1 MIFEYFRKRRE
12 ANAIKIREA
21 EARIL
26 ETNRKHR
33 EDAKRI
39 VESHNRSRSTY
50 RDSSYTPSTYSSYDT
65 GSYSSCDNSSYS
77 DSSSSSCDS
86 SSSSC
91 DSGGGG
97 CD

>member
-21 EARIL
+21 EERLL

-33 EDAKRI
+33 EDARRI

-50 RDSSYTPSTYSSYDT
+50 SDSSYTPTTYSSSYDT
-65 GSYSSCDNSSYS
+65 GSYSSYDGSSYS

-86 SSSSC
+86 GG
-91 DSGGGG
+91 GGGG

>member
-12 ANAIKIREA
+12 ANAVKIREA
-21 EARIL
+21 EERIL
-26 ETNRKHR
+26 AADRKRR
-33 EDAKRI
+33 EDARRI

-50 RDSSYTPSTYSSYDT
+50 SDSSYTPSTYSSYDS
-65 GSYSSCDNSSYS
+65 GSSYS

-86 SSSSC
+86 GG
-91 DSGGGG
+91 GGGG

>member
-1 MIFEYFRKRRE
+1 MIFDYFRKRRE

-21 EARIL
+21 EERIL
-26 ETNRKHR
+26 ESNRKQR
-33 EDAKRI
+33 EAAKRI

-50 RDSSYTPSTYSSYDT
+50 DDSYYSPTSYSSYD
-65 GSYSSCDNSSYS
+65 SSSYS

-86 SSSSC
+86 GGGS
-91 DSGGGG
+91 GGG

>member
-21 EARIL
+21 EERIL
-26 ETNRKHR
+26 AADRKRR
-33 EDAKRI
+33 EDARRI

-50 RDSSYTPSTYSSYDT
+50 SDSSYTPTTYTSYDSGSYSSYDS
-65 GSYSSCDNSSYS
+65 GSSYS

-86 SSSSC
+86 
-91 DSGGGG
+91 GGGVGG